1 MNRSILDI
9 IAAGLHAGKR
19 PPDEI
24 YRSLLG
30 HFVGAPYIW
39 GGASVCGTDC
49 SGSVCAC
56 LSRALGQN
64 IRVTADGLY
73 RNFFIR
79 DVPDPA
85 SLDGKIGA
93 AFFLDGTGR
102 AVHVAGCRGKG
113 RFVNAS
119 SIEPDRLASERSYGE
134 LCRMYRDFT
143 PVLRACP
150 LGERHAR
157 TGQGEAER

>member
-1 MNRSILDI
+1 MNRSILDV
-9 IAAGLHAGKR
+9 IAASLRTQGR
-19 PPDEI
+19 PPDEM

-30 HFVGAPYIW
+30 QFIGAPYIW

-56 LSRALGQN
+56 LSRALNRN
-64 IRVTADGLY
+64 IRVTADELY
-73 RNFFIR
+73 RSFFTR
-79 DVPDPA
+79 SVPDPA

-93 AFFLDGTGR
+93 AFFLDGAGR

-119 SIEPDRLASERSYGE
+119 SIEPDRRASERSYGE

-143 PVLRACP
+143 PVLRVCP
-150 LGERHAR
+150 LVR
-157 TGQGEAER
+157 

>member
-1 MNRSILDI
+1 MNRSILDV

-19 PPDEI
+19 PPDEM

-30 HFVGAPYIW
+30 QFVGAPYIW
-39 GGASVCGTDC
+39 GGSSVCGTDC

-56 LSRALGQN
+56 LSRALDRN
-64 IRVTADGLY
+64 IRVTADELY
-73 RNFFIR
+73 RSFFTK
-79 DVPDPA
+79 DASDPA

-93 AFFLDGTGR
+93 AFFLDGKGR
-102 AVHVAGCRGKG
+102 AVHVAGYWGKG

-119 SIEPDRLASERSYGE
+119 SIEPDRRASERSYGE
-134 LCRMYRDFT
+134 LCRMYREFT
-143 PVLRACP
+143 PVLRVCP
-150 LGERHAR
+150 LGGLHAR